1 MRDFTQTWFSPAIPF
16 FKEDFMKRW
25 EQEEYYDPNK
35 PAVFVGLYSSE
46 DKKKFLEHKSYKILY
61 FAGVDFCDVNLQLVA
76 NSDLSKTI
84 CIGYGADW
92 LYPILDKY
100 GIPYCRDT
108 KILLKDYSQFTPT
121 TLGENIYVYKGLHGN
136 RADHYKWNQVVKP
149 LQEVFGE
156 DRIIYTQFLPLN
168 ELHEKYYNDCFI
180 YVRPQPLGGGTAMF
194 ELGHMGRKTITQQH
208 SSFSTCLNYENL
220 EDIINL
226 IMEESKKIGT
236 LQPQV
241 AEKLKLMFDHEGKWL
256 KFNNY
261 EKWRKEYTK

>member
-1 MRDFTQTWFSPAIPF
+1 MIRDFTQTYFSDTISY
-16 FKEDFMKRW
+16 FKSDFMSRW
-25 EQEEYYDPNK
+25 EQEEYNDPNK
-35 PAVFVGLYSSE
+35 PAIFVGLYSNK
-46 DKKKFLEHKSYKILY
+46 DKTAFLNHKSYKILY
-61 FAGVDFCDVNLQLVA
+61 FAGADFCHSNLKLVA
-76 NSDLSKTI
+76 NTDLSKTI
-84 CIGYGADW
+84 CTGYGPDW
-92 LYPILDKY
+92 LYPTLDKY
-100 GIPYCRDT
+100 GIPYSTT

-121 TLGENIYVYKGLHGN
+121 PLGENIYVYKGLHGD

-180 YVRPQPLGGGTAMF
+180 YIRPQPLGGGTAMF
-194 ELGHMGRKTITQQH
+194 ELGHMGRKTIAQQH

-241 AEKLKLMFDHEGKWL
+241 AEELKSMFDHKGKWL
-256 KFNNY
+256 NLNNY
-261 EKWRKEYTK
+261 KKWHKEYTK